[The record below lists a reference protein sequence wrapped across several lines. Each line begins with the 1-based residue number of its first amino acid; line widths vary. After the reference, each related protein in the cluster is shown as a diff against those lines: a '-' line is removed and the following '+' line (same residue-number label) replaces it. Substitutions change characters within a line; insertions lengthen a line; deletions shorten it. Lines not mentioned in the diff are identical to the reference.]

1 MSDESTT
8 VSLLVAPES
17 QADTVL
23 LWLCDTAG
31 SAEFF
36 SPMWLSFTGK
46 ETSSLLGNG
55 WFDCLHPDDNPVL
68 AAAIDTAIG
77 ACNRQD
83 FRLKLRIRRNDGE
96 FVPFSCDGV
105 VRMGKDG
112 QFAGLVGVCTDITRQ
127 ERERAEA
134 ELAGRH
140 FVDLLPQND
149 LVTLALDNSGKLMF
163 FNPALT
169 QLLGD
174 PAHSIG
180 KTEILGRF
188 LDRQHRPLSE
198 LLFPASRPADKLP
211 SRIESEF
218 IAGREGQFV
227 FVWHAIP
234 LRDYSGQQSGI
245 ILIGDEL
252 TDSRLAE
259 EKLRLTSRVFDTS
272 DLAMIITDPR
282 GTILST
288 NAAFSILTGYSA
300 EEAIGNNPRILQ
312 SGRHDQAFYQAMW
325 GTLANE
331 GRWQGEIWDKR
342 KDGTVYPKFLS
353 VHALRNDA
361 GEITHYS
368 GVFYDISERKAAEEK
383 LSRLAYFDALTELPN
398 RKYFYDKLRL
408 ACHQCLA
415 GTERIAL
422 LFVDLDHFKTINDT
436 MGHQAGDT
444 LLRETAKRLRSSIRS
459 HDMAARIGGDEFAV
473 LLADVKDA
481 GNAQAVARKI
491 LEAFIEV
498 VDIEGTQMSVSPSIG
513 IALCPDHAGDADTL
527 VRMADEAMYR
537 AKAAGRNTAHLH
549 EV

>member
-1 MSDESTT
+1 MSDNSTP
-8 VSLLVAPES
+8 VSLLIGPDS

-23 LWLCDTAG
+23 LWLCDTTG

-36 SPMWLSFTGK
+36 SPLWRSFTGK
-46 ETSSLLGNG
+46 DNSSLLGND

-68 AAAIDTAIG
+68 AAAIDTAIC
-77 ACNRQD
+77 ASNHQD
-83 FRLKLRIRRNDGE
+83 FRLKLRIRRSDGE
-96 FVPFSCDGV
+96 FIPFSCDGV

-127 ERERAEA
+127 ERERVEA

-169 QLLGD
+169 QLLGE
-174 PAHSIG
+174 PPHGIG
-180 KTEILGRF
+180 KTEILSRF
-188 LDRQHRPLSE
+188 LDRQHRPLSD
-198 LLFPASRPADKLP
+198 LLFPARRPADKWP

-218 IAGREGQFV
+218 IAGREGKFI
-227 FVWHAIP
+227 FLWHAIP

-252 TDSRLAE
+252 T
-259 EKLRLTSRVFDTS
+259 
-272 DLAMIITDPR
+272 
-282 GTILST
+282 
-288 NAAFSILTGYSA
+288 GYSA
-300 EEAIGNNPRILQ
+300 VEAISKNPRILK
-312 SGRHDQAFYQAMW
+312 SGRHDQAFYLAMW
-325 GTLANE
+325 SALDKE

-361 GEITHYS
+361 GEVTHYS

-408 ACHQCLA
+408 ACHHCLA

-436 MGHQAGDT
+436 MGHQAGDA

-491 LEAFIEV
+491 LEAFVEAVLI
-498 VDIEGTQMSVSPSIG
+498 DGTPVTVTPSIG
-513 IALCPDHAGDADTL
+513 IALCPDHAGDPDTL
-527 VRMADEAMYR
+527 VRMADEAMYQ
-537 AKAAGRNTAHLH
+537 AKAAGRNTAQL
-549 EV
+549 VSATATY